1 MRKLCQNLRNAQLCR
16 PKTGSLP
23 AFLPSAA
30 GQNSDTFPVL
40 HTVERGVSLQG
51 RGKIGGY
58 PFRLAAL
65 RQATLPLLSL
75 CDIFP
80 RSGGSRPSRGRL
92 LVVAIKFSVQPKG
105 VPLGELAANAVSRLR
120 GYLLRNRPRPLRLC
134 SANPPLP
141 KGEALAKR

>member
-1 MRKLCQNLRNAQLCR
+1 MRKFCQNLQNAQLCR
-16 PKTGSLP
+16 PKTGILS

-40 HTVERGVSLQG
+40 HTVERGGSLQG
-51 RGKIGGY
+51 RGNFRGY
-58 PFRLAAL
+58 PFCLAAS

-75 CDIFP
+75 RDIFP

-92 LVVAIKFSVQPKG
+92 LVVAIKFPVQPKG

-120 GYLLRNRPRPLRLC
+120 GCLPRKRPRPLRLC
-134 SANPPLP
+134 FANPPLP